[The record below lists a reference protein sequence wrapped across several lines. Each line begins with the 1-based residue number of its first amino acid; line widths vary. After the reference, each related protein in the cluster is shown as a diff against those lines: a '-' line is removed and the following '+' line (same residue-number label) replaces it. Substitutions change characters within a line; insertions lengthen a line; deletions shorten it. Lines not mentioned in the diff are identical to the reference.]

1 MNLVVFPPNKDIS
14 TTLYQ
19 LYEFDSK
26 CELDLVVSYKS
37 SIVCN
42 SNQNAGK
49 KALGMAK
56 SYLRL
61 ELKRGQRLLYS
72 YYIDL
77 AENVNDE
84 DIENGFNVMKD
95 TLPLL

>member
-1 MNLVVFPPNKDIS
+1 MNLVVFPPEKTIE
-14 TTLYQ
+14 TTLQ
-19 LYEFDSK
+19 ELYTFDTT
-26 CELDLVVSYKS
+26 CDTDLVVSYKS

-42 SNQNAGK
+42 SNQNANN

-61 ELKRGQRLLYS
+61 ELKQGQRLLYS

-77 AENVNDE
+77 AENL
-84 DIENGFNVMKD
+84 ENKDVVKGFKVMQNA
-95 TLPLL
+95 LPL